1 MYITVSSL
9 IHTNTDPDMDP
20 NHDTFKVAYAIY
32 FPESGAVSAGSSG
45 CDCRNAGSGCH
56 HVHNHQY
63 NYHVTNNITN
73 IQVGENNLMASDPN
87 ASKVLHKIIT
97 KSNNVL

>member
-1 MYITVSSL
+1 MSSL
-9 IHTNTDPDMDP
+9 IYTNTDPDMDP
-20 NHDTFKVAYAIY
+20 NHDTYKVAYAIY
-32 FPESGAVSAGSSG
+32 FPESGASSTS
-45 CDCRNAGSGCH
+45 CSCPNAGSGCH
-56 HVHNHQY
+56 HVHNYQY
-63 NYHVTNNITN
+63 NYNVTNNITN